1 MFKKI
6 LIPVDGSVSSF
17 DALDIGIDLANSLK
31 ADIEIMTVLNANSV
45 QGWSV
50 DPNIKTSNDNIDEDK
65 KMAAHILEM
74 ATIKAQKA
82 VGNVEATTKFGY
94 PPDTIVAAAKEGG
107 CDCIVIGSRGLS
119 GFTHALLGSVSE
131 KVAQLSGI
139 PVLIVK

>member
-17 DALDIGIDLANSLK
+17 DALDIGIDLANSLN
-31 ADIEIMTVLNANSV
+31 ADIVITTVLTAYSV

-50 DPNIKTSNDNIDEDK
+50 DPDIRTSDDNMTEDK

-82 VGNVEATTKFGY
+82 TGKVEAYSKFGY
-94 PPDTIVAAAKEGG
+94 PPDTIVETAKETG
-107 CDCIVIGSRGLS
+107 CECIVIGSRGLS
-119 GFTHALLGSVSE
+119 GFKHALLGSVSE
-131 KVAQLSGI
+131 KVAQLSAI

>member
-17 DALDIGIDLANSLK
+17 DALDTGIDLANNLK
-31 ADIEIMTVLNANSV
+31 SDIVIITVTQTTSV

-50 DPNIKTSNDNIDEDK
+50 DPDIKTSSDTVNEEK
-65 KMAAHILEM
+65 KMAAHILDM
-74 ATIKAQKA
+74 AKIKAEKA
-82 VGNVEATTKFGY
+82 TGKVEAYNKLGY
-94 PPDTIVAAAKEGG
+94 PCDTIVQTAKATG

-119 GFTHALLGSVSE
+119 GIKHMLLGSVSE
-131 KVAQLSGI
+131 KVAQMSDI

>member
-17 DALDIGIDLANSLK
+17 DALDTGIDLANNLK
-31 ADIEIMTVLNANSV
+31 ADIVIITVTQTTSV

-50 DPNIKTSNDNIDEDK
+50 DPDIKTSSDTVNEEK
-65 KMAAHILEM
+65 KMAAHILDM
-74 ATIKAQKA
+74 AKIKAEK
-82 VGNVEATTKFGY
+82 VTGKVEAYNKLGY
-94 PPDTIVAAAKEGG
+94 PCDTIVQTAKATG

-119 GFTHALLGSVSE
+119 GIKHMLLGSVSE
-131 KVAQLSGI
+131 KVAQMSDI

>member
-17 DALDIGIDLANSLK
+17 DALDTGIDLANNLK
-31 ADIEIMTVLNANSV
+31 ADIVIITVTQTTSV

-50 DPNIKTSNDNIDEDK
+50 DPDIKTSSDTVNEEK
-65 KMAAHILEM
+65 KMAAHILDM
-74 ATIKAQKA
+74 AKIKAEKA
-82 VGNVEATTKFGY
+82 TGKVEAYNKLGY
-94 PPDTIVAAAKEGG
+94 PCDTIVQTAKATG

-119 GFTHALLGSVSE
+119 GIKHMLLGSVSE
-131 KVAQLSGI
+131 KVAQMSNI

>member
-17 DALDIGIDLANSLK
+17 DALDTGIDLANNLK
-31 ADIEIMTVLNANSV
+31 ADIVIITVTQTTSV

-50 DPNIKTSNDNIDEDK
+50 DPDIKTSSDTVNEEK
-65 KMAAHILEM
+65 KMAAHILDM
-74 ATIKAQKA
+74 AKIKAEKA
-82 VGNVEATTKFGY
+82 TGKVEAYNKLGY
-94 PPDTIVAAAKEGG
+94 PCDTIVQTAKATG

-119 GFTHALLGSVSE
+119 GIKHMLLGSVSE
-131 KVAQLSGI
+131 KVAQMSDI

>member
-17 DALDIGIDLANSLK
+17 DALDTGIDLANNLK
-31 ADIEIMTVLNANSV
+31 ADIVIMTVVQTTSV

-50 DPNIKTSNDNIDEDK
+50 DPDIKTGSDTVNEEK
-65 KMAAHILEM
+65 KMAAHILDM
-74 ATIKAQKA
+74 AKIKAEKA
-82 VGNVEATTKFGY
+82 TGKVEAYNKFGY
-94 PPDTIVAAAKEGG
+94 PCDTIVETAKSTG

-119 GFTHALLGSVSE
+119 GIKHMLLGSVSE
-131 KVAQLSGI
+131 KVAQMSDI